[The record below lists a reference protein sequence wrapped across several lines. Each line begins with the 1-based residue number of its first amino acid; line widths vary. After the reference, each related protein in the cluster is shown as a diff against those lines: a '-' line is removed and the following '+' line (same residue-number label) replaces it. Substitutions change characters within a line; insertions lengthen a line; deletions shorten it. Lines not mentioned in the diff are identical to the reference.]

1 MTHRVCQFVIPRF
14 TLFTAFQH
22 QNRTTSSVH
31 IHSPKKEHT
40 MDINK
45 TGLMNQDATILD
57 TFRDAIIGSQRP
69 KTLTQLLGDLSP
81 EDASQVKSMARMTRM
96 MARTYVRSQGYMEQS
111 YEDLVKQLHRGL
123 RPDLQDIVAIL
134 LEQIDPVEVREKPKP
149 DHYSDKLKLYDDW
162 NASVR
167 GATDGVSSVTEQDI
181 AEFSA
186 AAGLTKEAPE
196 PEQLSFLD
204 QLEVSESS
212 GEADAEITIN
222 DGRRFVGKLQFGKA
236 RLQDY
241 QNATGTTFTQD
252 EFIKDTALQDQVA
265 AWHIA
270 DLDKAIDA
278 LGDDAA
284 EYDRDGLRAVGHL
297 GGKSGMKKFVQSKGD
312 YNPADELGT
321 SLQSYYDKFSQ
332 TGDASCY
339 IRE

>member
-1 MTHRVCQFVIPRF
+1 
-14 TLFTAFQH
+14 
-22 QNRTTSSVH
+22 
-31 IHSPKKEHT
+31 

-69 KTLTQLLGDLSP
+69 KTLTQLLHDLSP
-81 EDASQVKSMARMTRM
+81 EDAEQVRSMARVTRL
-96 MARTYVRSQGYMEQS
+96 MAQTYVRSQGYMEQS

-123 RPDLQDIVAIL
+123 RPDLQTIVAML
-134 LEQIDPVEVREKPKP
+134 LEQIEPVEVREKPKP
-149 DHYSDKLKLYDDW
+149 DPVAAQLSVYDDW

-167 GATDGVSSVTEQDI
+167 EATGGIPEVTEQDI

-186 AAGLTKEAPE
+186 AAGLPKEAPE
-196 PEQLSFLD
+196 PEQLSFLE
-204 QLEVSESS
+204 QLEASESS
-212 GEADAEITIN
+212 GKADAEITIA
-222 DGRRFVGKLQFGKA
+222 DGRRFVGKLQMGKA

-252 EFIKDTALQDQVA
+252 EFIKDAALQDKVA
-265 AWHIA
+265 EWHIT

-284 EYDRDGLRAVGHL
+284 DYDRDGLRAVAHL

-321 SLQSYYDKFSQ
+321 SLQSYYEKFTKS
-332 TGDASCY
+332 GDV
-339 IRE
+339 